1 MSAETRALMGSYWF
15 GFRSGKTFQ
24 TEAQFRKFLRQVEES
39 ERRARHESRVRAE
52 YGYGDW

>member
-1 MSAETRALMGSYWF
+1 MGSYWF

-24 TEAQFRKFLRQVEES
+24 TEAQVRKVLRQVEES